1 MIPVRRDRRLAASE
15 RTYVRFSD
23 RRRLDNPDVE
33 NADLE
38 RMLEVGLSLEEIGRR
53 VGRHP
58 STVAYWVS
66 KYGLVAPL
74 RDRHAAKGTLPR
86 QQLQALIDEELTLS
100 QIAARVGRSY
110 STVRYWTKHYDLQT
124 AHLRR
129 LRSNDK
135 RPEVE
140 RVCPRH
146 GLTLFVLESR
156 GSYRCRRCRSE
167 AVSRRRRRVKL
178 TLISEAGGACELC
191 GYDRYQGAL
200 EFHHRDPSQKSFGFS
215 SGGVARSI
223 EILRREALK
232 CALLCANCH
241 AEVEAG
247 IATLA

>member
-1 MIPVRRDRRLAASE
+1 ME
-15 RTYVRFSD
+15 RE
-23 RRRLDNPDVE
+23 P
-33 NADLE
+33 LE
-38 RMLEVGLSLEEIGRR
+38 RMLCEGLSLEAIGKL

-58 STVAYWVS
+58 STVGYWVG
-66 KYGLVAPL
+66 KHGLVPPL
-74 RDRHAAKGTLPR
+74 RDRHAAKGALPR
-86 QQLQALIDEELTLS
+86 RELETLVDEGLTLS
-100 QIAARVGRSY
+100 QIAERVGRSY
-110 STVRYWTKHYDLQT
+110 STVRYWTQRYGLET

-129 LRSNDK
+129 IRSNAKAPAVD
-135 RPEVE
+135 

-178 TLISEAGGACELC
+178 ALISEAGGACQLC

-215 SGGVARSI
+215 AGGVTRTI
-223 EILRREALK
+223 DMLRNEAKK
-232 CALLCANCH
+232 CVLLCSNCH

-247 IATLA
+247 VATLG